1 MSTKAEPRTFTA
13 EEVKQRI
20 NYVYREGF
28 HAGAKWA
35 KEGGNIER
43 TVRPQRHDR
52 TAERTPA

>member
-1 MSTKAEPRTFTA
+1 MSTKSEPRTFTV

-43 TVRPQRHDR
+43 TPRPQRHDR
-52 TAERTPA
+52 AAEKTTV